1 MKKKIYIKTAFLSL
15 TVMSLLSSC
24 LKDSRY
30 VDYSGVGTLI
40 ELPLAEPQPYE
51 YNGPGG
57 VFQSPLFSIS
67 SASDTLTVAV
77 NVASPKPLGSALSVT
92 LSVTDLTALNAY
104 NSDNSTTLKPL
115 PSTDY
120 TILGGLTVTIPANQR
135 LGYAKFIINSKAIGI
150 ADSAAYVL
158 PVTIVSA
165 SGQQIA
171 QPYKALLY
179 NINITK

>member
-30 VDYSGVGTLI
+30 IDYSGVGTLI

-57 VFQSPLFSIS
+57 VFQSPSFSIS

-92 LSVTDLTALNAY
+92 LSVTDT
-104 NSDNSTTLKPL
+104 TTLHSQYPSTYKLL
-115 PSTDY
+115 PSSDY
-120 TILGGLTVTIPANQR
+120 TIIGGLTVTIPANQR
-135 LGYAKFIINSKAIGI
+135 LGYAKFIINTKAIGV
-150 ADSAAYVL
+150 ANSGVYVL
-158 PVTIVSA
+158 PVTIESA

-179 NINITK
+179 NINVTP